1 MPKHHCCV
9 VGCYSAA
16 EKKKK
21 LDKYPWM
28 KDVFFFP
35 FPVKPKERRIWE
47 RLVRREN
54 FEVTRHTRI
63 CSSHWVGD
71 GPSVAEPNPTIFPYN
86 KKWRDPPGRSSTESH
101 ARKRQQAE
109 QRPTIT
115 ITHLTNDPATNEISH
130 VSASCQTD
138 MTANDMDG
146 QQKELSELKE
156 RLRHFEDRQRTTRFF
171 FKHFFKHA
179 TESDKTV
186 RYFTGKPCL
195 AIFYGMLTTLTIDNG
210 PITYWRGP
218 STQERRRAS
227 DAVRRVL
234 TETEEYL
241 LTLIRIRLGLDLEL
255 LGYLFGIH
263 ASTASRIFITWVN
276 VLYST
281 FQHLIV
287 WPERAMIH
295 AHMPPE
301 FKARYTNTRVIIDC
315 TEFETQRPLNTQNQA
330 RTYSQYKGRNTCK
343 ALVGITPNGAFSFVS
358 EVWSGNI
365 SDRQITIDS
374 GF

>member
-1 MPKHHCCV
+1 
-9 VGCYSAA
+9 
-16 EKKKK
+16 
-21 LDKYPWM
+21 
-28 KDVFFFP
+28 
-35 FPVKPKERRIWE
+35 
-47 RLVRREN
+47 
-54 FEVTRHTRI
+54 
-63 CSSHWVGD
+63 
-71 GPSVAEPNPTIFPYN
+71 
-86 KKWRDPPGRSSTESH
+86 
-101 ARKRQQAE
+101 
-109 QRPTIT
+109 
-115 ITHLTNDPATNEISH
+115 
-130 VSASCQTD
+130 
-138 MTANDMDG
+138 MTANDMDS

-156 RLRHFEDRQRTTRFF
+156 RLRHFEDRQRTTREN
-171 FKHFFKHA
+171 FFKHA

-186 RYFTGKPCL
+186 RYFTGMPWL

-234 TETEEYL
+234 TETKEYL

-255 LGYLFGIH
+255 LGYSFGIH

-301 FKARYTNTRVIIDC
+301 FKARYPNTRVIIDC
-315 TEFETQRPLNTQNQA
+315 MEFETQRPLNTQNQT

-343 ALVGITPNGAFSFVS
+343 ALVGLTPNGAFSFVS

-365 SDRQITIDS
+365 SDRQITFDS
-374 GF
+374 GFLDYIEEGDEVMADRGFTIRDLLLERNAKLNIPPFTRACPQRARGRKLSSQEIRKTREIATLRIHVERAIGRMKTFRILSNNIDVPLRKILDQIIAIAAVISNLQGPLIRPK